1 MRSANLPCIEPNR
14 SRDDP
19 LCLLW
24 GIVCSPRRT
33 SLGRWR
39 LWSRV
44 QQHVGGGLCP
54 RWMAAR
60 FAGSERV
67 PSNVS
72 TLSSLWPISPV
83 ESASDNVR
91 PAVNP
96 APTGQQ
102 PSADL
107 WLG

>member
-1 MRSANLPCIEPNR
+1 MIRFACFGASFVALAGP
-14 SRDDP
+14 
-19 LCLLW
+19 
-24 GIVCSPRRT
+24 V
-33 SLGRWR
+33 GRWR
-39 LWSRV
+39 MWSRV
-44 QQHVGGGLCP
+44 QQHVGRGLCP

-96 APTGQQ
+96 APSGQQ